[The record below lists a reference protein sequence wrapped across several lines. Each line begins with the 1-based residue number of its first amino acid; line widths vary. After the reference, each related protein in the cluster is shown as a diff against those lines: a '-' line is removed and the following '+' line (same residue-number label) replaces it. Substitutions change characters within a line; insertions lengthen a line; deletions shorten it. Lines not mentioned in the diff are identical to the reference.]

1 MARPLSRAALV
12 VAGAVVAAL
21 SAPALTRAQNAT
33 PLDTIEAARRYTQQ
47 QRYDVAIAM
56 LQEAISQ
63 LRAQSR
69 EQAAQIAYAAP
80 PIGQTVRI
88 GGDIRPPVKLR
99 DVAPAYPAD
108 ARAANIQGRAILEI
122 TINEAGAVSG
132 IVPLRSP
139 SPSLEQAA
147 VDAVRQWRY
156 RPTLL
161 NGEPVGVVMTVTV
174 DFSLGR

>member
-1 MARPLSRAALV
+1 MPT
-12 VAGAVVAAL
+12 
-21 SAPALTRAQNAT
+21 PARAQNST
-33 PLDTIEAARRYTQQ
+33 PLETIETARRYAQQ

-69 EQAAQIAYAAP
+69 EQAAQITYATP
-80 PIGQTVRI
+80 PRGQTVRI
-88 GGDIRPPVKLR
+88 GGGITAPAKLR

-108 ARAANIQGRAILEI
+108 ARAANIQGRAILEV

-139 SPSLEQAA
+139 SPALEQAA
-147 VDAVRQWRY
+147 IDAVRQWRY

-174 DFSLGR
+174 DFSLDR